1 MNAHII
7 NLKHRTDRRANMQA
21 QCERLGL
28 NPIFFDAVNGH
39 EKYPNE
45 PRPLMRGHFGCLDSH
60 KMVLEYILKTYTN
73 PFQYSLILE
82 DDCVLVDDFLRKL
95 KSKWLIEFSM
105 PDLLFLGGNIHQM
118 KDAVVE
124 RVDRLDWNDAR
135 NVLCTHAYLI
145 KHGSIPKLL
154 TVLNSR
160 QWKVDILFT
169 EFQKIANCYIT
180 KECLAW
186 QDVSMSD
193 ITGAV
198 NDGTKLKY

>member
-39 EKYPNE
+39 EKYPDE

-60 KMVLEYILKTYTN
+60 KQLLESIKGTAYYH
-73 PFQYSLILE
+73 LILE
-82 DDCVLVDDFLRKL
+82 DDAVLSDHV
-95 KSKWLIEFSM
+95 SEFVYKTI
-105 PDLLFLGGNIHQM
+105 DTFIRAQGTVLCDVLFLGGNITQM
-118 KDAVVE
+118 PDAVEDTVPSHVW
-124 RVDRLDWNDAR
+124 RAK
-135 NVLCTHAYLI
+135 NVLCTHAYII
-145 KHGSIPKLL
+145 KDDSINMLL
-154 TVLNSR
+154 AVLNSR

-193 ITGAV
+193 ITGTV
-198 NDGTKLKY
+198 NDGNKLKY

>member
-39 EKYPNE
+39 ERYPNE

-60 KMVLEYILKTYTN
+60 KMVLNEILESPTVN
-73 PFQYSLILE
+73 HALILE
-82 DDCVLVDDFLRKL
+82 DDAMLSESFDWTFDSGFTVPSDWD
-95 KSKWLIEFSM
+95 LIFFGGNVYQM
-105 PDLLFLGGNIHQM
+105 PDAVIKLGSTLNR
-118 KDAVVE
+118 A
-124 RVDRLDWNDAR
+124 N

-145 KHGSIPKLL
+145 RRSSIPKLL

-160 QWKVDILFT
+160 QWKVDILFI
-169 EFQKIANCYIT
+169 EFQKVANCYIT

-186 QDVSMSD
+186 QDVSHSD
-193 ITGAV
+193 ITGQV

>member
-39 EKYPNE
+39 EKYPDE
-45 PRPLMRGHFGCLDSH
+45 PRPLMRGHYGCLDSH
-60 KMVLEYILKTYTN
+60 KMVLEFIFKNCYHPYE
-73 PFQYSLILE
+73 YSLVLE
-82 DDCVLVDDFLRKL
+82 DDCLLVDDFTKRLNAKL
-95 KSKWLIEFSM
+95 IMEFSD
-105 PDLLFLGGNIHQM
+105 PDLVFIGGNIHQM
-118 KDAVVE
+118 TEAVI
-124 RVDRLDWNDAR
+124 DRDGDFYKAN

-169 EFQKIANCYIT
+169 EFQKIANCLIT

-186 QDVSMSD
+186 QDVSHSD
-193 ITGAV
+193 ITGRV